1 MRTKM
6 FAVVTA
12 WVLAITGLA
21 MVPLMAAPSA
31 AQAATERTL
40 FEDDFEAGDGAK
52 WVTTGSAV
60 SFADGML
67 GIRGGGPENRA
78 LSRADILADE
88 FTLTADLFVN
98 AGNTNSALK
107 IGFVSTESAAARFQL
122 TYDGP
127 NKRLSL
133 EKVTSSGTAKVAG
146 PVTLDL
152 PVNTGGAPH
161 RVAIHVDGDRVQ
173 AAVDDV
179 VHIDVAESGI
189 AAFDQG
195 RVLIAGQ
202 FPQQDFH
209 IDNLRVVTSEPE
221 KTGAYTL
228 ELRTKTD
235 GVVDVDPL
243 RAGGSVTANRASG
256 DPGDVVTL
264 APIARPG
271 FLFDG
276 YESLRADTETST
288 DGLLTITDDRFSFN
302 DKTGSV
308 IIIAKFVTAPVD
320 PNLLFEDSF
329 AGAFNEHGLYAVN
342 DPASAQ
348 VVDGA
353 LQIAPTSGPAVAFVD
368 ATAWNSPGDYEITVA
383 ARKVNAAAGTAQ
395 IAFRGAAFDDRY
407 VLALNGSK
415 ALLRRFDA
423 QGANVELA
431 AAPYSFTQTSRR
443 LTIAVSGDTVS
454 VSSNGTPV
462 LSYVNTDDAP
472 RDVADWAG
480 LPAGLALINM
490 TPGAPVAFDDI
501 AVSRVPVRVAVTAT
515 ITDDGQPDAALQS
528 GAVVL
533 SAHSATEGDTLTWSV
548 FPKGGYT
555 LAGVTIDGVALSE
568 NRFVVAQG
576 RTQPIALVADFV
588 PAARAA
594 QTFHV
599 DPDGGDDANDG
610 TAPASAWRT
619 LDALSTV
626 VFHPGDSILLKRGS
640 VFTGA
645 AAALRFSGSGTSD
658 APIVVGAYGEGARP
672 QLNAAGAVE
681 NVITLYNQEHIT
693 VTGLEITN
701 LDPAFA
707 TGFALNGNDNRQK
720 NLRAVNVIARDF
732 GVVTGIRI
740 TDLYIHDVNGN
751 LNAKWNG
758 GIFFDI
764 GAAVENG
771 ELRGVPTKYHDVL
784 IKGNV
789 LERVD
794 RSGIKLV
801 SSGWA
806 NQSLQNAP
814 GTPLHWY
821 PSTGVVVRDNQ
832 LRYMGGDAITVR
844 DTDGAL
850 IEYNLARHARY
861 QNTGYNAGIWPF
873 QATNTVVQYNEVSH
887 THGVQDGQG
896 LDTDHVS
903 SYTVMQYNYSHDNE
917 GGFML
922 IMNGFPHTAPT
933 IRYNVSQNDADKTFE
948 FARGTAAG
956 TMIYNNTI
964 SSDSL
969 LQGPRGG
976 VLDLANSA
984 AGTGNREVFLF
995 NNVFHYPEGQKFYVG
1010 EAATMKTRAKLFN
1023 NSYSGGIAVP
1033 EEEERPLTA
1042 DPGLI
1047 WGSAPNDTDATVPLT
1062 GAAAEGHFDGYTPG
1076 ETSPLRG
1083 AGVTLDEAVAHFG
1096 GTITD
1101 RRALSPTEIHALALQ
1116 GESIDFAAGRFLPD
1130 VAGVGYGTDFLG
1142 TALPGSDSAEG
1153 ITMGAIQYADPS
1165 STGPDGGGDGG
1176 GDPDEGGGGDG
1187 GGDLG
1192 NGNGTGGGTDGE
1204 NEGSGGDTGSAGGS
1218 GQGAG
1223 DAEGEAA
1230 SGAPLA
1236 VTGAEVPLGMLL
1248 LGAFAIVIGL
1258 AMRVTRRRVR

>member
-12 WVLAITGLA
+12 WVLMVSGLA
-21 MVPLMAAPSA
+21 VAPLLAAPST
-31 AQAATERTL
+31 AQASTERTL
-40 FEDDFEAGDGAK
+40 FEDDFDAGDGAK

-60 SFADGML
+60 SFADGTL

-78 LSRADILADE
+78 ISRADILADE
-88 FTLTADLFVN
+88 FTLTADLFIN

-107 IGFVSTESAAARFQL
+107 FGFASAESAASRFQL

-133 EKVTSSGTAKVAG
+133 EKVTSSGTTRIAG
-146 PVTLDL
+146 PVTVDL
-152 PVNTGGAPH
+152 PVNTGGAAH
-161 RVAIHVDGDRVQ
+161 RVSIHVDGDRVQ
-173 AAVDDV
+173 ASVGDV
-179 VHIDVAESGI
+179 VHIDVADSGV

-209 IDNLRVVTSEPE
+209 IDNLRVVTNEAE
-221 KTGAYTL
+221 KKGAYTV

-235 GVVDVDPL
+235 GVVDADL
-243 RAGGSVTANRASG
+243 ATAGGAINANRTSG

-308 IIIAKFVTAPVD
+308 IIIASFVTAPVD
-320 PNLLFEDSF
+320 PNVLFTDSF
-329 AGAFNEHGLYAVN
+329 SGAFNDHGLYSVN
-342 DPASAQ
+342 DAASAQ
-348 VVDGA
+348 IIDGA
-353 LQIAPTSGPAVAFVD
+353 LQIAPTGGPAVALVD
-368 ATAWNSPGDYEITVA
+368 ATAWNNPGDYEITVA

-415 ALLRRFDA
+415 ALLRRLDA
-423 QGANVELA
+423 QGTNVELA

-472 RDVADWAG
+472 RDIADWAG

-490 TPGAPVAFDDI
+490 TPGAPVAFDDV
-501 AVSRVPVRVAVTAT
+501 AVARVPVRVAVTAT
-515 ITDDGQPDAALQS
+515 ITENGQADAKLQS
-528 GAVVL
+528 GSVVL
-533 SAHSATEGDTLTWSV
+533 SAHSATEGDTLTWTV
-548 FPKGGYT
+548 FPKGGY
-555 LAGVTIDGVALSE
+555 AFVGVTIDGVALSE
-568 NRFVVAQG
+568 NRFVVPYG
-576 RTQPIALVADFV
+576 RTEPVELVADFM
-588 PAARAA
+588 PAERAA
-594 QTFHV
+594 QAFHI
-599 DPDGGDDANDG
+599 DPDEGDDANDG
-610 TAPASAWRT
+610 TSPASAWNT
-619 LDALSTV
+619 LAALNSR

-640 VFTGA
+640 VFTGT
-645 AAALRFSGSGTSD
+645 AAALWFSGSGTTD
-658 APIVVGAYGEGARP
+658 APILVGAYGEGARP

-681 NVITLYNQEHIT
+681 NVIVLYNQEHVT

-732 GVVTGIRI
+732 GVVNGIRI

-771 ELRGVPTKYHDVL
+771 VLRGVPTKYHDVL
-784 IKGNV
+784 IEGNV

-1033 EEEERPLTA
+1033 EQEEQPLTA
-1042 DPGLI
+1042 DPGLV
-1047 WGSAPNDTDATVPLT
+1047 WGSAPNDVDATVPLT
-1062 GAAAEGHFDGYTPG
+1062 GDAAGAHFDGYTPG
-1076 ETSPLRG
+1076 DTSPLRG

-1116 GESIDFAAGRFLPD
+1116 GKSIDFAAGRFMP
-1130 VAGVGYGTDFLG
+1130 AMPGVSYDTDFLG
-1142 TALPGSDSAEG
+1142 SSLPTNGDEEG
-1153 ITMGAIQYADPS
+1153 LTIGAIQYL
-1165 STGPDGGGDGG
+1165 
-1176 GDPDEGGGGDG
+1176 DPDEEAVGGPG
-1187 GGDLG
+1187 
-1192 NGNGTGGGTDGE
+1192 
-1204 NEGSGGDTGSAGGS
+1204 
-1218 GQGAG
+1218 
-1223 DAEGEAA
+1223 AEGEGSTEDAG
-1230 SGAPLA
+1230 SGSSNADGPLA
-1236 VTGAEVPLGMLL
+1236 KTGTETALGLLL
-1248 LGAFAIVIGL
+1248 LGAFAVALGMVL
-1258 AMRVTRRRVR
+1258 KVTRRHVR